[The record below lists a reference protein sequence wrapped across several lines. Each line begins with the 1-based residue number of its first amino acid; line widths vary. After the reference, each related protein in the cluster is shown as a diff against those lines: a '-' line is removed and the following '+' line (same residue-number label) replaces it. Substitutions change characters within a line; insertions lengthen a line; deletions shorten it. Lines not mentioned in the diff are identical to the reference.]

1 MNDSTLT
8 PQPPVSN
15 NPGGNNRKILIIC
28 LIVNLILGGALVY
41 FFLLKPQ
48 TPATPA
54 ETPQPTQSIES
65 LESKISALEQKN
77 KDLESNLTKLEQSQ
91 QAASIDTP
99 EKEPVKT
106 LPEEIT
112 PTKTISSNIFSVN
125 EVKIGDTIADMKL
138 ISLEP
143 VNPEYSA
150 LSNDNA
156 SAKFSGDT
164 TVSGKWE
171 HYTEEFMMGEMVC
184 FTPDETSNK
193 LLPAITGNER
203 DGRFC
208 FSNDDEAKKE
218 FTPVGGSG
226 TAKIL
231 IADFTYFS
239 YPSEG
244 SNTATLVKIL
254 EKT

>member
-1 MNDSTLT
+1 M
-8 PQPPVSN
+8 PN
-15 NPGGNNRKILIIC
+15 NPSGNNRNILIIC
-28 LIVNLILGGALVY
+28 LIVNLIIGGALVY

-48 TPATPA
+48 APATPA
-54 ETPQPTQSIES
+54 VTPQTTQSIES
-65 LESKISALEQKN
+65 LESKINALEQKN
-77 KDLESNLTKLEQSQ
+77 KDLASNLEKLEQSQ
-91 QAASIDTP
+91 QATP
-99 EKEPVKT
+99 IETAEKDPVNP
-106 LPEEIT
+106 LPEEVT
-112 PTKTISSNIFSVN
+112 PAKTMTSNTFSVDA
-125 EVKIGDTIADMKL
+125 VKVGDTIADMKL

-156 SAKFSGDT
+156 SAKFSGEA

-184 FTPDETSNK
+184 FTPDETSKK

-218 FTPVGGSG
+218 FVPVGGSG

-244 SNTATLVKIL
+244 SNTATLVKVI
-254 EKT
+254 EKK